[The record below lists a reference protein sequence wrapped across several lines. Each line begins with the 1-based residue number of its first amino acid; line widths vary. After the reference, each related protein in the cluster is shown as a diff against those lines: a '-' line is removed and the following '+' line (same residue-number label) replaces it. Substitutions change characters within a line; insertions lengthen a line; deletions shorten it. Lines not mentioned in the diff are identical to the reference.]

1 MAKKKK
7 RGVSPLL
14 VAILTIVAGC
24 AAAAWNYVSY
34 VKTKYEGNHPYW
46 SRQAYLQ
53 LDPNSLEHR
62 VAEKVLGSDTLKAT
76 AAIARHP
83 APEDTPVMYG
93 STRGFLINAWN
104 MHPAMAR
111 PAPTPMAAMVLGR
124 RDWKMYSSVVSR
136 S

>member
-34 VKTKYEGNHPYW
+34 VKTKYEGDHPYW

-62 VAEKVLGSDTLKAT
+62 VAEKVLFSGLWPKTENLAMTLC
-76 AAIARHP
+76 H
-83 APEDTPVMYG
+83 
-93 STRGFLINAWN
+93 STW
-104 MHPAMAR
+104 M
-111 PAPTPMAAMVLGR
+111 
-124 RDWKMYSSVVSR
+124 KSS
-136 S
+136 